1 MRVDIAGGLVEV
13 TMNDFSPYRDSYDT
27 PDFVFDYTSAF
38 DYSSIHHMTA
48 LKKPEKYKTIFNYKR
63 RQVVV
68 DLSDCEPEPW
78 QSTII
83 RTIVTFFCYLFLVF
97 TFPVTCW
104 VCIKR
109 VPSLE
114 RIAVFRLGKLQP
126 VQGPVI
132 DSYMKVDLKPKVF
145 EVPAREVLTG
155 DGAIVEVGAELH
167 WQVVHSVRYVTRVK
181 EVDATV
187 GALCQQCLA
196 SLLGCSDQDDLDR
209 RREAI
214 EATLL
219 TKLNETILPWGL
231 EVIKVTLKVARV
243 VKTAEPSNPLTP
255 VMSAIKSALGFP
267 SEHAKTQT
275 SMPPRPGGL
284 HAVPACPSE
293 PQFEQLVQ
301 VLHQLALF
309 AAQQDEFQGVCATY
323 ALQILAGTQD
333 GITVHVCFNQ
343 GFSPAQRRD
352 ERQRQHRHQCSVE
365 LVRGSDLGDRRKA
378 DVTLRLSADDL
389 TLILC
394 GKESP
399 MQVYMGGRIQVQGD
413 WSCLRRFMGVIDKC
427 TTG

>member
-126 VQGPVI
+126 VQGPGLVLVFPVI

-275 SMPPRPGGL
+275 SMPPRPGQLQLFLCVLYSGVWPVAPVGSRPTTEWHLHGFRTTFMRCPARRNKRDGASVLQSIHCSWRRARNPPANPRGL
-284 HAVPACPSE
+284 HEDHHEKGRASVA
-293 PQFEQLVQ
+293 
-301 VLHQLALF
+301 HQ
-309 AAQQDEFQGVCATY
+309 
-323 ALQILAGTQD
+323 
-333 GITVHVCFNQ
+333 
-343 GFSPAQRRD
+343 PRRAW
-352 ERQRQHRHQCSVE
+352 Q
-365 LVRGSDLGDRRKA
+365 
-378 DVTLRLSADDL
+378 
-389 TLILC
+389 
-394 GKESP
+394 
-399 MQVYMGGRIQVQGD
+399 
-413 WSCLRRFMGVIDKC
+413 
-427 TTG
+427 

>member
-1 MRVDIAGGLVEV
+1 MVVFSVSVLVGA
-13 TMNDFSPYRDSYDT
+13 TMNDFFPYRDNYDT

-48 LKKPEKYKTIFNYKR
+48 LKKPEKYKTIFNYNK

-83 RTIVTFFCYLFLVF
+83 RTILTFFCYLFLVF

-126 VQGPVI
+126 VQGPGLVLVFPVI

-155 DGAIVEVGAELH
+155 DGAIIEVGAELH

-267 SEHAKTQT
+267 SEHAKTQA
-275 SMPPRPGGL
+275 SMPPGPGGL

-323 ALQILAGTQD
+323 ALQILAGTKD
-333 GITVHVCFNQ
+333 GITVHVCFDQ
-343 GFSPAQRRD
+343 G
-352 ERQRQHRHQCSVE
+352 SVE
-365 LVRGSDLGDRRKA
+365 LVRGSDLGNRRKA